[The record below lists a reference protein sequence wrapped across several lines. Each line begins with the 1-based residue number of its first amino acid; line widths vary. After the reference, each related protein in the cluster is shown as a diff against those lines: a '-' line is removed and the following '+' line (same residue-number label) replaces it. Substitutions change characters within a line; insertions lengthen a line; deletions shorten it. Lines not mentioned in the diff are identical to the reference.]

1 MTPEA
6 KGDTGHLRDNAQC
19 VFTLPADAYPLL
31 LYFSHDALIGDI
43 SKGHLN
49 PLVGP
54 AVLMRLGKWFSN
66 STQERKINIET
77 SLCIYHM
84 KQTLTVSRIF
94 EVTRLGLDNHHMKNM
109 SKEREQWRV
118 SAMD

>member
-1 MTPEA
+1 
-6 KGDTGHLRDNAQC
+6 
-19 VFTLPADAYPLL
+19 
-31 LYFSHDALIGDI
+31 
-43 SKGHLN
+43 
-49 PLVGP
+49 
-54 AVLMRLGKWFSN
+54 
-66 STQERKINIET
+66 
-77 SLCIYHM
+77 M